1 MKAEIISVGTELLV
15 GQITN
20 TNAKY
25 LARRLN
31 DLGLDVYYQTA
42 VGDNLKRLVEVL
54 KVAAERVDF
63 IVLTGGLGPTEDDLT
78 REALSHFSG
87 RPLVRDQAAEAS
99 VRAFFERLGQPMTE
113 NNLRQAERPEGA
125 LPLPNDIGL
134 AIGWVLELSSTPPKM
149 VMALPGPPR
158 ELQTMFERYGRAYI
172 QERLS
177 QVSPLISRYLHFA
190 GIGESQLAERLA
202 PLIQKQTDPTI
213 ALYASVGEVTVRL
226 STRAVHERE
235 AQVKL
240 QPVMDAVIALAPE
253 FYYGEGED
261 LTLAHVLIERLTRK
275 QETLTLIESCT
286 GGLIADTLI
295 AVPGAS
301 GVIRLGVIPYQTLMK
316 AKVLG
321 IDAEKL
327 AEHGAVSAWTV
338 EQMARSGR
346 ALAAS
351 EWSLATTCVAGPT
364 MQDGQ
369 PVGRAYIGLAHKD
382 ETLTFEHTVSG
393 DRQTIRERVMRL
405 ALFQLWRAMLKKPD
419 A

>member
-31 DLGLDVYYQTA
+31 DFGVDVYYQTT
-42 VGDNLKRLVEVL
+42 VGDNLTRLVDVL
-54 KVAAERVDF
+54 KAASDRVDF

-78 REALSHFSG
+78 REALSHFTG
-87 RPLVRDQAAEAS
+87 RPLVRDQTAEARI
-99 VRAFFERLGQPMTE
+99 RAFFERLNQPMTE
-113 NNLRQAERPEGA
+113 NNLRQAERPDGSY
-125 LPLPNDIGL
+125 PLPNDIGL
-134 AIGWVLELSSTPPKM
+134 AIGWVLELSSTKL

-172 QERLS
+172 QERLP

-190 GIGESQLAERLA
+190 GIGESQLATRLA

-226 STRAVHERE
+226 STRAARERE

-240 QPVMDAVIALAPE
+240 QPVMDAVIASAPE
-253 FYYGEGED
+253 FYYGEGES
-261 LTLAHVLIERLTRK
+261 LTLAQVLIERLTRR
-275 QETLTLIESCT
+275 QETLALIESCT

-301 GVIRLGVIPYQTLMK
+301 AVVRLGVIPYQTLMK

-327 AEHGAVSAWTV
+327 SEQGAVSAWTA
-338 EQMARSGR
+338 ERMAESGR
-346 ALAAS
+346 SLAVAD
-351 EWSLATTCVAGPT
+351 WALATTCVAGPT

-369 PVGRAYIGLAHKD
+369 PVGRAYIGLAHND
-382 ETLTFEHTVSG
+382 AVFASEHTVSG

-405 ALFQLWRAMLKKPD
+405 ALFHLWRTMLQKSND
-419 A
+419 